1 MMQAIEI
8 QATVKDGVLQIPTL
22 LTPLADG
29 EVKLI
34 VLYEG
39 QPVVSGSNYDLEK
52 MEAAFQKISE
62 KDIFKSI
69 KDPVAWQRQQRDE
82 WE

>member
-1 MMQAIEI
+1 MQALEI
-8 QATVKDGVLQIPTL
+8 RAAVKDGVLEIPEL
-22 LTPLADG
+22 PTPLADG

-34 VLYEG
+34 VLYEE
-39 QPVVSGSNYDLEK
+39 QPAPRRNYDLEK
-52 MEAAFQKISE
+52 MEAAFRKISE

-69 KDPVAWQRQQRDE
+69 QDPVAWQRQQRDE